1 MSKAVFDSL
10 ARSLKEAGGILR
22 GEIKDY
28 ESWSVP
34 DHKRRAKKQKALAVF
49 VGEDDDIVTGKIYN
63 VETLPSKRFLIAD
76 EKGEAVICNADD
88 FLIVSFQPK
97 AEKFLRE
104 LVAA

>member
-10 ARSLKEAGGILR
+10 AASLIEAGGILR

-28 ESWSVP
+28 ESWNVP
-34 DHKRRAKKQKALAVF
+34 GPKGRPKKQKALAVF
-49 VGEDDDIVTGKIYN
+49 VGEDNDIVTGKIYN
-63 VETLPSKRFLIAD
+63 VDILPSKRFLVAD
-76 EKGEAVICNADD
+76 ETGEAVICNAND